1 MRNPVSPTSA
11 NNKTTSNRPGKA
23 SSTADASSSSGGNR
37 SATVSRSSGS
47 ITDIQLLRSQ
57 SQSSHHRGNF
67 MNSNNSSGPGSGGG
81 GSHNNNMTGHAHTK
95 RRLILPTG
103 GKDHSNPRG
112 HHRNQTG
119 HHHHPPHNAPY
130 KHMKHLNITADH
142 RFNTTL
148 ERPVN
153 ILLVGATLPS
163 IYALRHS
170 AQLASRKH
178 TKLITQVR
186 HPGYSLEYDD
196 LCSTFAQSTMPQQT
210 RFTRSLMESKV
221 CLIGTALQLVDTCRP
236 VAWTVRKYAEVVG
249 AGCVL
254 VGDVPADVNLA
265 RFTQERLSGQTPQQ
279 IGQSAEIIMSRYHG
293 GNYSR
298 LRDEGRNFVR
308 THYSIAALVRKYY
321 FGAIRAYQDGSRG
334 IFEETRSKVV
344 VRNDRNEACT
354 IPTNSQQQSNNDKNP
369 HVSSETSTTASES
382 TSGTSKNRKKNPNKL
397 STVDQPP
404 SSSSSSS
411 SSSQHQ
417 TPNVADQLP
426 PTLAAGQGQ
435 GQQVTIN
442 HWHHDSLIIT
452 NTPSHD
458 YPSQQIKAASHPPR
472 KQQQLDAPMIRLGEV
487 HLQKTYIPEY
497 YLT

>member
-1 MRNPVSPTSA
+1 MRNPVAAASA
-11 NNKTTSNRPGKA
+11 KNKTTNSHHRKATSN
-23 SSTADASSSSGGNR
+23 ADSISSGGDRN
-37 SATVSRSSGS
+37 ATATQLSG
-47 ITDIQLLRSQ
+47 LNPELFRSQ
-57 SQSSHHRGNF
+57 SSSSSHHRGNF
-67 MNSNNSSGPGSGGG
+67 MNSNNGSSFGSGGG
-81 GSHNNNMTGHAHTK
+81 GGGHHNNTTGHAHTK

-103 GKDHSNPRG
+103 GKDHNNQRG

-119 HHHHPPHNAPY
+119 HHHHPPNNAPY

-142 RFNTTL
+142 RYNTTL

-196 LCSTFAQSTMPQQT
+196 LCSTFAQSTMPQQI
-210 RFTRSLMESKV
+210 RFTRSLLESKV

-254 VGDVPADVNLA
+254 VGDVPADINLA
-265 RFTQERLSGQTPQQ
+265 RFAQERLSGQNPQQ

-298 LRDEGRNFVR
+298 LRDEGRAFVR
-308 THYSIAALVRKYY
+308 THYSIAALVKKYY
-321 FGAIRAYQDGSRG
+321 FGAIRAYQEGSRG

-344 VRNDRNEACT
+344 VRNDRIEACGT
-354 IPTNSQQQSNNDKNP
+354 GISTNTQQTSNNEKNQ
-369 HVSSETSTTASES
+369 HTSSETSTTTSVASENTLGS
-382 TSGTSKNRKKNPNKL
+382 SKNRKKNSNKL
-397 STVDQPP
+397 TGSNADKQPP
-404 SSSSSSS
+404 PPSPQQSSTSNSAGG
-411 SSSQHQ
+411 Q
-417 TPNVADQLP
+417 DQ
-426 PTLAAGQGQ
+426 QQ
-435 GQQVTIN
+435 QQVTII
-442 HWHHDSLIIT
+442 H
-452 NTPSHD
+452 
-458 YPSQQIKAASHPPR
+458 
-472 KQQQLDAPMIRLGEV
+472 
-487 HLQKTYIPEY
+487 
-497 YLT
+497 